1 MKKKKLT
8 YEHPDLEPVGLCPEL
23 MIADS
28 GSELGGERD
37 DFDYVDWTL

>member
-1 MKKKKLT
+1 MKKKALT
-8 YEHPDLEPVGLCPEL
+8 YEHPELELAGMCPEL

-28 GSELGGERD
+28 GSEMSGDRD